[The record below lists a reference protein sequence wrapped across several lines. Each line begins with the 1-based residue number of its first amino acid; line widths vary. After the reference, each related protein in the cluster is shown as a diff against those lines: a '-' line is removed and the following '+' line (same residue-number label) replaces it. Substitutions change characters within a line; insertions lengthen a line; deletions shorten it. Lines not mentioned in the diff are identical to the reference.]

1 MDIYDKI
8 EYLIK
13 SNNISR
19 KDMCKGANIG
29 YGTYTSML
37 NRRSERILMDTII
50 SISIFFNV
58 TVDYLMDNDIPLE
71 PILYKNSSNTQ
82 VTISSKERTEKI
94 KEEIKKQYG
103 SIRKFCE
110 VANIPSTTLTSAL
123 SNDIGGMGFDK
134 VAKICKILNLDI
146 LTFDNI
152 KSNYK
157 FQNITDDKQI
167 LLSSYDKLN
176 SKGQEKAIERVE
188 ELTQIPKY
196 TIDNISEELSIT
208 REDIKDINLYEIP
221 ASAGTGMLITD
232 DVPYDIKQIDLTI
245 APQARKADFALY
257 VRGDSME
264 PNYYDGDIVFVKE
277 QPYID
282 NGQIGI
288 FIYDNETY
296 IKKYSIKE
304 DGVYLISL
312 NKKYPPIKIE
322 ENVIFKTCGIV
333 L

>member
-1 MDIYDKI
+1 MDNI
-8 EYLIK
+8 EIGKRIKTERENLNLTLKDIAEDIGVAISTIQRYENGLIK
-13 SNNISR
+13 
-19 KDMCKGANIG
+19 
-29 YGTYTSML
+29 
-37 NRRSERILMDTII
+37 
-50 SISIFFNV
+50 
-58 TVDYLMDNDIPLE
+58 
-71 PILYKNSSNTQ
+71 
-82 VTISSKERTEKI
+82 
-94 KEEIKKQYG
+94 EIKLPVIQAIANSLNVNPNWLIGKQNNKHINNNQI
-103 SIRKFCE
+103 SQE
-110 VANIPSTTLTSAL
+110 E
-123 SNDIGGMGFDK
+123 SNLLI
-134 VAKICKILNLDI
+134 
-146 LTFDNI
+146 TFN
-152 KSNYK
+152 
-157 FQNITDDKQI
+157 
-167 LLSSYDKLN
+167 KLN
-176 SKGQEKAIERVE
+176 VIGKNEAKKRVE

-208 REDIKDINLYEIP
+208 REDVKDINLYEIP

-232 DVPYDIKQIDLTI
+232 DVPCEIKQVDLTI

-264 PNYYDGDIVFVKE
+264 PNYYDGDIVFIKE

-296 IKKYSIKE
+296 IKKYSIQE

-322 ENVIFKTCGIV
+322 ENTLFKICGIV

>member
-1 MDIYDKI
+1 MKLYNTSYRLKEIMKINNLKQVDI
-8 EYLIK
+8 
-13 SNNISR
+13 
-19 KDMCKGANIG
+19 
-29 YGTYTSML
+29 L
-37 NRRSERILMDTII
+37 NKC
-50 SISIFFNV
+50 
-58 TVDYLMDNDIPLE
+58 E
-71 PILYKNSSNTQ
+71 PICKSLGKRIGRNDLSQYVSGKVEPRQDKLTILARALNVNETWLMGYDVPMEINYKIND
-82 VTISSKERTEKI
+82 VSSKENR
-94 KEEIKKQYG
+94 
-103 SIRKFCE
+103 
-110 VANIPSTTLTSAL
+110 
-123 SNDIGGMGFDK
+123 
-134 VAKICKILNLDI
+134 
-146 LTFDNI
+146 
-152 KSNYK
+152 
-157 FQNITDDKQI
+157 
-167 LLSSYDKLN
+167 LLLPFNKLN

-208 REDIKDINLYEIP
+208 REDVKDINLYEIP

-232 DVPYDIKQIDLTI
+232 DVPCEIKQVDLTI

-296 IKKYSIKE
+296 IKKYSIQE

-322 ENVIFKTCGIV
+322 ENTLFKICGIV

>member
-1 MDIYDKI
+1 MSFGNKLVFAREKKNLTQKKLAELLDITPTRLNYWEKDKREPDVVMIKKIANILDTTGDFLLGLEDYDAK
-8 EYLIK
+8 K
-13 SNNISR
+13 NNIKR
-19 KDMCKGANIG
+19 NKL
-29 YGTYTSML
+29 L
-37 NRRSERILMDTII
+37 N
-50 SISIFFNV
+50 
-58 TVDYLMDNDIPLE
+58 
-71 PILYKNSSNTQ
+71 
-82 VTISSKERTEKI
+82 
-94 KEEIKKQYG
+94 
-103 SIRKFCE
+103 
-110 VANIPSTTLTSAL
+110 
-123 SNDIGGMGFDK
+123 
-134 VAKICKILNLDI
+134 
-146 LTFDNI
+146 
-152 KSNYK
+152 
-157 FQNITDDKQI
+157 
-167 LLSSYDKLN
+167 SYDKLN
-176 SKGQEKAIERVE
+176 TEGQEKAIERVE

-208 REDIKDINLYEIP
+208 REDVKDINLYEIP

-232 DVPYDIKQIDLTI
+232 DVPCEIKQVDLTI

-296 IKKYSIKE
+296 IKKYSIQE

-322 ENVIFKTCGIV
+322 ENTLFKICGIV

>member
-1 MDIYDKI
+1 MLIYKKI
-8 EYLIK
+8 DNLLQKKQINRKEMCIETNIPYSTYSNMYTRK
-13 SNNISR
+13 S
-19 KDMCKGANIG
+19 
-29 YGTYTSML
+29 
-37 NRRSERILMDTII
+37 E
-50 SISIFFNV
+50 SISMRAIVKMSNFFNV
-58 TVDYLMDNDIPLE
+58 TVDYLMRDDLPIE
-71 PILYKNSSNTQ
+71 PILYKSD
-82 VTISSKERTEKI
+82 
-94 KEEIKKQYG
+94 
-103 SIRKFCE
+103 
-110 VANIPSTTLTSAL
+110 NIPTPS
-123 SNDIGGMGFDK
+123 
-134 VAKICKILNLDI
+134 
-146 LTFDNI
+146 
-152 KSNYK
+152 YK
-157 FQNITDDKQI
+157 EITQDKQI

-232 DVPYDIKQIDLTI
+232 DVPYEIKQIDLTI

-296 IKKYSIKE
+296 IKKYSIQE
-304 DGVYLISL
+304 DGIYLISL